1 MYGLL
6 YKELVVNKKSLLML
20 AGTALFFLFCVF
32 IVLISDIASLFTG
45 SDLGAA
51 ANVAVLVYTII
62 MFMFLTIMGSM
73 IFENDESA
81 IWSRFIASTPF
92 MQRGHVRAKYIFGF
106 LMQIA
111 MFLQCFIAEI
121 VFKTYISARYDIP
134 IKITSPEY
142 CLTMMIILTILSAFE
157 YPFYIRFGSKTGSG
171 VRKAIFAGICL
182 FIVIYLLFG
191 KIPDIGQSLDSFVDF
206 FLKILGGEMLGK
218 GKTLIFAA
226 AAAVCY
232 LLSYFVSRDLYL
244 KGAEGFE
251 M

>member
-20 AGTALFFLFCVF
+20 AGTALFFLFCIF
-32 IVLISDIASLFTG
+32 IVLISDIESSFTG

-51 ANVAVLVYTII
+51 VNVAVLVYTVILFI
-62 MFMFLTIMGSM
+62 FVAIMGSM

-92 MQRGHVRAKYIFGF
+92 MQRGHVRAKYIFGL
-106 LMQIA
+106 LMQTA
-111 MFLQCFIAEI
+111 AALQCLIAEVI
-121 VFKTYISARYDIP
+121 VKIYAAVRYDVP
-134 IKITSPEY
+134 IKITSFEFS
-142 CLTMMIILTILSAFE
+142 LTMIIILMLLSAFE

-171 VRKAIFAGICL
+171 VRKAIFAGIFL

-191 KIPDIGQSLDSFVDF
+191 DLSDLGQSLDSFVDF

-218 GKTLIFAA
+218 GKTLIFAVI
-226 AAAVCY
+226 AVICY
-232 LLSYFVSRDLYL
+232 LLSYYVSRNLYL
-244 KGAEGFE
+244 KGAESFE